1 MGFLKSLKKKV
12 VKTFKDATGA
22 TDREKDARRKAEQ
35 QAAEAVK
42 MASAG
47 ANEDVRRKMAEMRG
61 PMRMRRKGGAGSR
74 GRDSTIITQ
83 GSEIQSR
90 TLLG

>member
-1 MGFLKSLKKKV
+1 MGILKSIKKKV
-12 VKTFKDATGA
+12 VRAFKDVTGVSA
-22 TDREKDARRKAEQ
+22 MERDARRKAGK

-42 MASAG
+42 LASAG
-47 ANEDVRRKMAEMRG
+47 ANEDVRKKMAEMRG
-61 PMRMRRKGGAGSR
+61 AVRARRKKGGR

>member
-1 MGFLKSLKKKV
+1 MGVFKQIKKKV
-12 VKTFKDATGA
+12 VKAIKDVTGVS
-22 TDREKDARRKAEQ
+22 DKEKDARRKAEK

-42 MASAG
+42 LASAG
-47 ANEDVRRKMAEMRG
+47 ANEDVRKKMAEARNAV
-61 PMRMRRKGGAGSR
+61 RSRKRQSGR

>member
-1 MGFLKSLKKKV
+1 MGILKKIK
-12 VKTFKDATGA
+12 KAIKDVTGA
-22 TDREKDARRKAEQ
+22 SDREKDAQRKAEQ

-42 MASAG
+42 LVSAG
-47 ANEDVRRKMAEMRG
+47 QNEDIRRKMAEMRG
-61 PMRMRRKGGAGSR
+61 AVRARRKGGGGAR

-83 GSEIQSR
+83 GAEIQSR

>member
-1 MGFLKSLKKKV
+1 MGLLNSIKKKV
-12 VKTFKDATGA
+12 VKTVKNITGVS
-22 TDREKDARRKAEQ
+22 DKEKDARRKAEQ

-42 MASAG
+42 LASAG
-47 ANEDVRRKMAEMRG
+47 ANEDVRKKMAEMRNAV
-61 PMRMRRKGGAGSR
+61 RSRKKQTAR

>member
-1 MGFLKSLKKKV
+1 MGIFSSIKKKV
-12 VKTFKDATGA
+12 VKAVKEIAGIDDNQKDAA
-22 TDREKDARRKAEQ
+22 KEAQKAADAQ
-35 QAAEAVK
+35 VK
-42 MASAG
+42 LLSAQG
-47 ANEDVRRKMAEMRG
+47 NEDVRKKMEAMRAN
-61 PMRMRRKGGAGSR
+61 PRRRGRATR

>member
-1 MGFLKSLKKKV
+1 MGLLKQIKKKV
-12 VKTFKDATGA
+12 VKAIKDVTGVS
-22 TDREKDARRKAEQ
+22 DKEKDAQRKAER
-35 QAAEAVK
+35 AEAEAVK
-42 MASAG
+42 LASAG
-47 ANEDVRRKMAEMRG
+47 ANEDVRKKMAEMRG
-61 PMRMRRKGGAGSR
+61 AVRSRRRQSGR

>member
-1 MGFLKSLKKKV
+1 MGIFKQIKKKV
-12 VKTFKDATGA
+12 VKAIKDVTGVS
-22 TDREKDARRKAEQ
+22 DREKDAQRKAKKAE
-35 QAAEAVK
+35 AEAVK
-42 MASAG
+42 LASAG
-47 ANEDVRRKMAEMRG
+47 ANEDARRKMAEMRS
-61 PMRMRRKGGAGSR
+61 PARMRRKQGGR